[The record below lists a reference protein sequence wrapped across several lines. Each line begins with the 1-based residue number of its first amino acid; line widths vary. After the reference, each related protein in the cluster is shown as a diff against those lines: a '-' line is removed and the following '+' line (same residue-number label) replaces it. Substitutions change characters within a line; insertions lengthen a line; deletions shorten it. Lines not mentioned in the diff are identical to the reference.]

1 VSDLMEY
8 LLEHIDRDERLA
20 NATGG
25 AAWSA
30 GRVAAECDAKR
41 RILAYAEILAADE
54 NTRREGIEL
63 MQILAS
69 PYEVQ
74 DA

>member
-1 VSDLMEY
+1 MEY
-8 LLEHIDRDERLA
+8 LLEQIDRDERQA

-25 AAWSA
+25 AAWSVD
-30 GRVAAECDAKR
+30 RVAAECDAKR

-54 NTRREGIEL
+54 NTRQEGLEL
-63 MQILAS
+63 IQILAS

>member
-1 VSDLMEY
+1 MSDLMEY

-20 NATGG
+20 NAAGG

-30 GRVAAECDAKR
+30 VRVAAECDAKR
-41 RILAYAEILAADE
+41 RILAYAEILVADE
-54 NTRREGIEL
+54 NTHREGLEL

-69 PYEVQ
+69 PYEAQ